1 LVLVVLVVE
10 MILFLHP
17 HRVPI
22 LYSKCPA
29 EVPWLR
35 RMAVDMEVHSQLP
48 VVMAVAAVEPVV
60 KTQNLR
66 AELEFLGKASKV
78 VEEITLMTVVEVVE
92 QAHEVMIV
100 IMLVMLLVVLAF
112 STVLVAL
119 THIMAVAVWD
129 MEGAL
134 EEQVVVVLLG
144 LRLHRVE

>member
-1 LVLVVLVVE
+1 
-10 MILFLHP
+10 
-17 HRVPI
+17 
-22 LYSKCPA
+22 
-29 EVPWLR
+29 
-35 RMAVDMEVHSQLP
+35 MEVHSQLP
-48 VVMAVAAVEPVV
+48 VVMVGAVVERVV
-60 KTQNLR
+60 KTQSLR
-66 AELEFLGKASKV
+66 AELEFLDKASKV